1 MLYRIARVLQLLG
14 LLLLPVA
21 MAGNI
26 AERLDLRAMLELAG
40 IGIGVFALGWLLQQ
54 AVKPK

>member
-1 MLYRIARVLQLLG
+1 MLYRIARFLQLVG

-26 AERLDLRAMLELAG
+26 AERLDLRAMLILAG
-40 IGIGVFALGWLLQQ
+40 IGVGVFGLGWLLQQ
-54 AVKPK
+54 SARPQ